1 MPLIGSE
8 PVAAEL
14 TICLPA
20 DATKA
25 DAELTKADQSAWFAH
40 RFGAAGNDDASRL
53 LEHGP
58 YRLHLSHDQVLS
70 HSVDSASCFSLASP
84 QDLVEQESETPPPCV

>member
-25 DAELTKADQSAWFAH
+25 DLI
-40 RFGAAGNDDASRL
+40 GAAGNDDASRL